1 MLAASAG
8 TCAPGLP
15 YCTYGLRVPA
25 SRVLYVPRGAG
36 QPAPRAP
43 RAVRTGYACQPRA
56 CRAYRVPWLSPQVSV
71 EEPPKRKAGVMVASV
86 DELVDKLKNEAK
98 CI

>member
-1 MLAASAG
+1 M
-8 TCAPGLP
+8 
-15 YCTYGLRVPA
+15 
-25 SRVLYVPRGAG
+25 
-36 QPAPRAP
+36 
-43 RAVRTGYACQPRA
+43 RTGYAYQPRA
-56 CRAYRVPWLSPQVSV
+56 CRAHIVPWLSPQVSV